1 MKKKILTLLFC
12 CICTVNFAQDI
23 KRPESYNYTRGVE
36 AVQNDKTEEA
46 LEYLNKEV
54 QDNPENG
61 YAYSWIAT
69 VRYELEEYGRALTA
83 VNLAIKHIPKKDK
96 EYKLVFMS

>member
-23 KRPESYNYTRGVE
+23 KRSESYNYTRGVE

-61 YAYSWIAT
+61 YDLYVVKNDNHKNIFY
-69 VRYELEEYGRALTA
+69 V
-83 VNLAIKHIPKKDK
+83 V
-96 EYKLVFMS
+96 